1 MDGGL
6 AARQLHHI
14 GLAFIFHHRVQHGF
28 NFVQWI
34 VNVFVG
40 AAGGKTHG
48 AIEVAS
54 LVDFDDGKARMLHVV
69 GAEAAIIRAAIMHG
83 RVKGLGHFRPLHKHL
98 APQAVIGFIVT
109 DEHPLGAVLWAPF
122 VHVHL
127 AFFEQNL
134 CFDLSK
140 TGGANAASGVIKMV
154 RAVFARHRKRPV
166 NNYLEVWR
174 GLWRYSQ

>member
-1 MDGGL
+1 M
-6 AARQLHHI
+6 
-14 GLAFIFHHRVQHGF
+14 
-28 NFVQWI
+28 
-34 VNVFVG
+34 NVFVG

-54 LVDFDDGKARMLHVV
+54 LVDFDDGQSRVLHVV
-69 GAEAAIIRAAIMHG
+69 GAQAAIIRAAIVHR

-109 DEHPLGAVLWAPF
+109 DEYPLGAVLWTPF

-127 AFFEQNL
+127 VVFEQNL
-134 CFDLSK
+134 RFDLPK
-140 TGGANAASGVIKMV
+140 AGGANAASGVIKMV

-166 NNYLEVWR
+166 NGYFEVC
-174 GLWRYSQ
+174 GQG